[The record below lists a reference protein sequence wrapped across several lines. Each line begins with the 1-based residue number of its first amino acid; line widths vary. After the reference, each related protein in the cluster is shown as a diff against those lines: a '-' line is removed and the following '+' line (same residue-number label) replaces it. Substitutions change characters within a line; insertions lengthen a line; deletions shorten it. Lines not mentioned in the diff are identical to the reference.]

1 MAKEID
7 DLVRVMLVDDHAV
20 VRAGYKRFIETDKK
34 LRIVAEAGTG
44 EEAYKQ
50 LSQINVDV
58 VILDLSMPGQGGF
71 ETLRRI
77 INRYPKQKVII
88 FSMHENPSIAKQ
100 ALQIGAAGYLTKSMD
115 PENIISAIHDCW
127 KGRIPIDDNVA
138 NRMNDL
144 DARGQP
150 HTALLPREFEVFL
163 LLSAGESV
171 ERICSKLNMSSR
183 TVFNY
188 QTTIRKKMNLHTH
201 IEFNQYAIRNGLIQ
215 DTVNN
220 Y

>member
-1 MAKEID
+1 MEKELD
-7 DLVRVMLVDDHAV
+7 DVIRVMLVDDHAV

-34 LRIVAEAGTG
+34 LRVVAEARTG
-44 EEAYKQ
+44 EEAYRQ

-58 VILDLSMPGQGGF
+58 IILDLSMPGQGGF
-71 ETLRRI
+71 ETMRRI
-77 INRYPKQKVII
+77 INRYPKQKVLI

-100 ALQIGAAGYLTKSMD
+100 ALQIGAVGYLTKSMN
-115 PENIISAIHDCW
+115 PEKIISAIHDCW
-127 KGRIPIDDNVA
+127 KGHIPIDENVA
-138 NRMNDL
+138 NGMSDL

-171 ERICSKLNMSSR
+171 DNICNRLNMSSR

-215 DTVNN
+215 HTVNN

>member
-1 MAKEID
+1 MGKELD
-7 DLVRVMLVDDHAV
+7 DTVRVMLVDDHAV

-34 LRIVAEAGTG
+34 LRVVAEASTG

-58 VILDLSMPGQGGF
+58 IILDLSMPGQGGF
-71 ETLRRI
+71 ETLRRV
-77 INRYPKQKVII
+77 INRYPKQKVLI

-100 ALQIGAAGYLTKSMD
+100 ALQIGAVGYLTKSMD

-127 KGRIPIDDNVA
+127 RGHIPVDENVA
-138 NRMNDL
+138 KGMNDL
-144 DARGQP
+144 DTRGQP
-150 HTALLPREFEVFL
+150 HTTLLPREFEVFL

-171 ERICSKLNMSSR
+171 DSICNKLNMSSR

-201 IEFNQYAIRNGLIQ
+201 IEFNQYAILNGLIQ
-215 DTVNN
+215 HTVNN